1 MYLKNNLFLIRSLL
15 GSAISLLAV
24 ASADVVQ
31 AATFNFNSHKYFLT
45 DSFGSWTKAQTQAE
59 KFGGYL
65 VTISSQA
72 EQNFLVEAFGGTEL
86 LWIGFTDRLV
96 EGEFQWINGEAVTYT
111 NWAVGEPNNEL
122 VFGGEDYAAMNWWEP
137 GLWNDLPDD
146 VWKRQLRGIIEVPIA
161 HAPEPSSVFGTIAL
175 GFLGVSYWRKRQG
188 SRN

>member
-1 MYLKNNLFLIRSLL
+1 MPVKTDLIVVKSLL
-15 GSAISLLAV
+15 GSVISLIAV
-24 ASADVVQ
+24 MGAGVVQ

-72 EQNFLVEAFGGTEL
+72 EQNFLIESFGGSEL
-86 LWIGFTDRLV
+86 LWIGFSDRLI
-96 EGEFQWINGEAVTYT
+96 EGEFTWINGEAVSYT

-122 VFGGEDYAAMNWWEP
+122 VFGGEDYAAMNWRKP
-137 GLWNDLPDD
+137 GEWNDLPDD
-146 VWKRQLRGIIEVPIA
+146 VWKRQLRGIIEVPLA
-161 HAPEPSSVFGTIAL
+161 HVPEPSTVLGTMAL
-175 GFLGVSYWRKRQG
+175 GVLGISYWRKRQG